1 MFKHITQEQRYYISQ
16 RLSTHES
23 INQIAMALNVHK
35 SSIYRELERNV
46 DEFGR
51 YYCGTAQLSA
61 ELRRGSATAARRFAK
76 FTTTVSDYVL
86 THLDA
91 GWSPEQISGRMK
103 IDIRQSVSHE
113 TIYSYIWDDKSNGG
127 KLYKKLPHQGKKYKY
142 GSAMKSKIKNRV
154 DISKRPKIVEA
165 KQRIGDFEGDT
176 IVGVRG
182 GGKNCLLTLVDKKS
196 KFTLIRKTLDKSA
209 AAIQTAM
216 SSVYDETTVPF
227 KTITYDNGTEFSN
240 HQEIAAEIG
249 CKIYFARPY
258 RSCERG
264 LNEHTNGQIRRY
276 FPKKTD
282 FSKVSEEEVAS
293 VQDALNNR
301 PRRSL
306 GFLTPNEVMTK
317 HLNRVYKQQ
326 PKFVAFRA

>member
-1 MFKHITQEQRYYISQ
+1 MSKHITQAQRYYISQ
-16 RLSTHES
+16 RLSTHDS
-23 INQIAMALNVHK
+23 VNNIALDLNIHR
-35 SSIYRELERNV
+35 SNIYRELKRNS
-46 DEFGR
+46 DEYGR
-51 YYCGTAQLSA
+51 YYFGTAQLQS
-61 ELRRGSATAARRFAK
+61 ELRRTKASTKKQFSK
-76 FTTTVSDYVL
+76 FTTPVKDYIIS
-86 THLDA
+86 HLKED
-91 GWSPEQISGRMK
+91 WSPEQISGRMK
-103 IDIRQSVSHE
+103 IDIEQSISHQ
-113 TIYSYIWDDKSNGG
+113 TIYDFVWNDKASGG
-127 KLYKKLPHQGKKYKY
+127 NLYKKLPHQGKKYKY
-142 GSAMKSKIKNRV
+142 GSTKQSKIKNRI
-154 DISKRPKIVEA
+154 DISKRPQIVET

-182 GGKNCLLTLVDKKS
+182 GGKNCLLTLVDRKS

-209 AAIQTAM
+209 MAIQTAM
-216 SSVYDETTVPF
+216 LDVYDETTVPF

-240 HQEIAAEIG
+240 HQEISAAIG
-249 CKIYFARPY
+249 CNIYFARPY

-282 FSKVSEEEVAS
+282 FSKISEEEVAR
-293 VQDALNNR
+293 VQNALNNR

-326 PKFVAFRA
+326 PKSVAFQA